1 MIDLAVVGIGES
13 LGELPAAIKDL
24 AVRWTFIF
32 ICLEESCEAMMIS
45 GFGTFIP
52 KIVESQ
58 FALTPAEAALI
69 LGSHNIR

>member
-1 MIDLAVVGIGES
+1 
-13 LGELPAAIKDL
+13 
-24 AVRWTFIF
+24 
-32 ICLEESCEAMMIS
+32 MMIA

-69 LGSHNIR
+69 LGIRIIITILNIKNILCAIRIFLLVRRLSSSMWMRRIFPWWIFN

>member
-1 MIDLAVVGIGES
+1 
-13 LGELPAAIKDL
+13 
-24 AVRWTFIF
+24 
-32 ICLEESCEAMMIS
+32 MIS

-69 LGSHNIR
+69 LGNLKKIENM